1 MKFPSFW
8 LFVVIAAVAVLS
20 CGGRGGGMAVLARID
35 SLADSRP
42 DSALRQLGGM
52 AAAMASAPEAERM
65 YYGLLT
71 VKARDKAY
79 VRHTSDSVIL
89 GLVDYYEH
97 DGDGRLLPV
106 AYYYAGR
113 VYRDLNHA
121 VKALSYFQK
130 AENALAET
138 PYRYSF
144 EGNLHSQ
151 KGYLLIRQDLYDAA
165 LREFDKA
172 YEYNVE
178 WKDTCGIILS
188 LRDKGEVYL
197 AIKQYDKALIYY
209 NNALKLAEVT
219 YNVALVAEV
228 SIQIANLYLNKG
240 DFYEAKD
247 FIMHV
252 KSELDSV
259 QIKGACLTL
268 ARIYAKLGNED
279 SSAYYYFKLGEIND
293 VYAKRE
299 ACLGLANYYSKYKKD
314 NEKGVYYMNLFKAY
328 SDSVQDIRATE
339 AVADIDAKYNI
350 RNTEK
355 KINHVTRQRN
365 SIIVFSLVGVLVFSF
380 ATYLMWRR
388 KYRWKKCYD
397 IEVMDGNFNLPPEF
411 ELLTESCD
419 WKDEV
424 MRQDEKRQTG
434 SDDKAKQAVQ
444 GSSILRKM
452 KGKLATGKSVSDK
465 EWVELRNVIDMHYDN
480 FTIRIMS
487 MHRLSDFELRIC
499 MLIKLDFKV
508 KEIAVLTCHT
518 PMAVTAAR
526 RRLYGKLFGEKGTP
540 GKLDDFIRS
549 L

>member
-1 MKFPSFW
+1 MTKGN
-8 LFVVIAAVAVLS
+8 VNKAKDYIVAAKV
-20 CGGRGGGMAVLARID
+20 GID
-35 SLADSRP
+35 SLNA
-42 DSALRQLGGM
+42 
-52 AAAMASAPEAERM
+52 
-65 YYGLLT
+65 
-71 VKARDKAY
+71 KA
-79 VRHTSDSVIL
+79 
-89 GLVDYYEH
+89 
-97 DGDGRLLPV
+97 
-106 AYYYAGR
+106 
-113 VYRDLNHA
+113 
-121 VKALSYFQK
+121 
-130 AENALAET
+130 
-138 PYRYSF
+138 
-144 EGNLHSQ
+144 
-151 KGYLLIRQDLYDAA
+151 
-165 LREFDKA
+165 
-172 YEYNVE
+172 
-178 WKDTCGIILS
+178 
-188 LRDKGEVYL
+188 
-197 AIKQYDKALIYY
+197 IYT
-209 NNALKLAEVT
+209 N
-219 YNVALVAEV
+219 
-228 SIQIANLYLNKG
+228 
-240 DFYEAKD
+240 F
-247 FIMHV
+247 
-252 KSELDSV
+252 
-259 QIKGACLTL
+259 
-268 ARIYAKLGNED
+268 ARIYAKLGYED
-279 SSAYYYFKLGEIND
+279 SSAFYYYKLGEIND

-299 ACLGLANYYSKYKKD
+299 ACLGLANYYSKYKED
-314 NEKGVYYMNLFKAY
+314 SEKGIYYMNLFKAY

-355 KINHVTRQRN
+355 KINHVTWQRN
-365 SIIVFSLVGVLVFSF
+365 SIIVLFLVGVLVFSLV
-380 ATYLMWRR
+380 TYFRWRR
-388 KYRWKKCYD
+388 NYRRKKCYD
-397 IEVMDGNFNLPPEF
+397 IEVMDGNSNLSPEF

>member
-1 MKFPSFW
+1 MKSPSFW

-20 CGGRGGGMAVLARID
+20 CGGRGGGMAVLSRID

-42 DSALRQLGGM
+42 DSALRTLGGM

-97 DGDGRLLPV
+97 DGDKRLLPV

-113 VYRDLNHA
+113 VYRDLNNA

-165 LREFDKA
+165 MREFDKA

-178 WKDTCGIILS
+178 RKDTCGIIFS

-209 NNALKLAEVT
+209 NNALKLAEIT

-228 SIQIANLYLNKG
+228 SMQIANLYLNKG
-240 DFYEAKD
+240 NLYEAKD

-252 KSELDSV
+252 KSEFDSV

-279 SSAYYYFKLGEIND
+279 SSAYYYFKLGRMND

-314 NEKGVYYMNLFKAY
+314 NEKGVYYMNLFKVY

-365 SIIVFSLVGVLVFSF
+365 SIIVFSLVGVFMFSF

-388 KYRWKKCYD
+388 KYRWKKRYD
-397 IEVMDGNFNLPPEF
+397 IGVMDGNFNLPPEF

-434 SDDKAKQAVQ
+434 SGDKAKQAVQ
-444 GSSILRKM
+444 GSSILRKL
-452 KGKLATGKSVSDK
+452 KGKLVAGKSVSDK
-465 EWVELRNVIDMHYDN
+465 EWAELRNVIDMHYDN

-526 RRLYGKLFGEKGTP
+526 RRLYEKLFCEKGAP
-540 GKLDDFIRS
+540 GKLDDFIHS